1 MIKYPTKVTLHTGA
15 KTTNAYGEVITTK
28 SNPRSTGAR
37 VSTSSFKDILGSGQT
52 VDTAKLWIFVR
63 RNTVTKTVA
72 VNDIIT
78 IPGVNSEDYLVIGI
92 DEKHSQRGELLFL
105 VDKIEGGVS

>member
-1 MIKYPTKVTLHTGA
+1 MIKYPTKVVFHTGS
-15 KTTNAYGEVITTK
+15 KTTNDYGETTISK

-37 VSTSSFKDILGSGQT
+37 VSTFSFKEALGSGQL
-52 VDTAKLWIFVR
+52 VDTEKLWIFVR
-63 RNTVTKTVA
+63 RNTLTLSIR
-72 VNDIIT
+72 VNDFVT
-78 IPGVNSEDYLVIGI
+78 IPEVNSADYQVIGI